1 MYQQLENDPRPKT
14 TKNVKQL
21 VGMGSYYRK
30 FIKGFSNLVAALN
43 FLLRKGKKFVW
54 TADCESAYKELLNNL
69 LNHPILVFPDY
80 KRPFRLITDASNEGL
95 GRYYAR

>member
-1 MYQQLENDPRPKT
+1 MENDPRPKT